1 MQSRMFSSSE
11 SEYEDDDVVLLS
23 PKQTTSKTTCKTT
36 SKFTSK
42 STSKFTSKSTTTSAF
57 TNTATNAFTNTA
69 TNAFTNT
76 ATNTTNTAYSNF
88 CDEIVDTV
96 SQRLQKKKLDPNDKT
111 DYAQLKKDLKKCK
124 EQNKKFQEQID
135 SQNTL
140 INNLQEQINQL
151 QESCNTSNA
160 IQNEQNKSFYES
172 ILTMQQ
178 FVQAMRINSMC
189 HLYKRSAFKNQ
200 PAEEEANTAIAAS
213 MHFFKQEIE
222 NENGFHE
229 DTNSEKISKIQD
241 WCHEALYQVQ
251 SYEAKKFFKAYPLAG
266 NQPFLYDLPEQE
278 QEQEQGKK
286 QRKRQGKK

>member
-1 MQSRMFSSSE
+1 MFSSSE

-23 PKQTTSKTTCKTT
+23 PSPKQITKQTTKQTTRQTT
-36 SKFTSK
+36 RITRR
-42 STSKFTSKSTTTSAF
+42 TTT
-57 TNTATNAFTNTA
+57 

-76 ATNTTNTAYSNF
+76 ATNTESNNAYDNF
-88 CDEIVDTV
+88 CNAITDTV

-151 QESCNTSNA
+151 QESCNTNNT

-172 ILTMQQ
+172 MITMQQ

-213 MHFFKQEIE
+213 MHFFEQEIE